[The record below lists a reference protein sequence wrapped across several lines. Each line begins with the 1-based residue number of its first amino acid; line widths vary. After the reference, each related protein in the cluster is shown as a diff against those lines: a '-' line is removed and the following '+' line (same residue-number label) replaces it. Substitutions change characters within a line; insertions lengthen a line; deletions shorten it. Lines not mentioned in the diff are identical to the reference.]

1 MAISQIT
8 SKSITDSTITSDDI
22 ATGAVESSMTTQIG
36 GRRNLIINGAMQVA
50 QRGTSG
56 TFTDD
61 GFHCDRWK
69 GEVGNMDELS
79 VAWARDSEAPDGFG
93 QSLKLTISTPES
105 ALAADEKFIL
115 NYNIEA
121 QDCQSLAFGSAT
133 PNSITVS
140 FYVRS
145 SVTGTYPFSIYQGDG
160 ADIIGST
167 YTINSADTWE
177 RKTLTFA
184 GNTLGAIA
192 NDTGLGL
199 NLKWGLGLGSNFT
212 SGDNTSWSSYS
223 DSKVGYG
230 QSNSLVTTS
239 GATWYITGVQLEVGS
254 VATPFEH
261 RSYGEELALCQRYYL
276 RYDRTGPNV
285 NDGNFAN
292 CAFFSSARCD
302 GVVNVPVPL
311 RAKPSLVQGGTNPK
325 FGVCAGGSCST
336 FDDFQVNTLHTQ
348 AVMVMN
354 QTQTRSTGDG
364 GWFFINSTDAF
375 VAFDAEL

>member
-1 MAISQIT
+1 MSQLNV
-8 SKSITDSTITSDDI
+8 DTIKKADG
-22 ATGAVESSMTTQIG
+22 TGSLTVPAETGTVVTTASPSL

-79 VAWARDSEAPDGFG
+79 VAWARDSESPDGFG

-105 ALAADEKFIL
+105 SLAADEKFIL

-177 RKTLTFA
+177 RKTITLA
-184 GNTLGAIA
+184 GNTLATIN

-239 GATWYITGVQLEVGS
+239 GATFYITGVQLEVGS

-261 RSYGEELALCQRYYL
+261 RSYGEELAACQRYYQVIASG
-276 RYDRTGPNV
+276 YGETIGTGY
-285 NDGNFAN
+285 FE
-292 CAFFSSARCD
+292 ST
-302 GVVNVPVPL
+302 GVAVCPTRFMTTM
-311 RAKPSLVQGGTNPK
+311 RATPSLHSGTGTNAYYMYSQGSGVDYFNNLTGTA
-325 FGVCAGGSCST
+325 FGVSGATVYTSSNVTGTAG
-336 FDDFQVNTLHTQ
+336 Q
-348 AVMVMN
+348 AGRMV
-354 QTQTRSTGDG
+354 TE
-364 GWFFINSTDAF
+364 NSNGF
-375 VAFDAEL
+375 VAFSAEL

>member
-1 MAISQIT
+1 MSQLNV
-8 SKSITDSTITSDDI
+8 DTIKKADG
-22 ATGAVESSMTTQIG
+22 TGNLSVPAETGTVVTTASPSL

-79 VAWARDSEAPDGFG
+79 VAWAQDSEAPDGFG
-93 QSLKLTISTPES
+93 TSLKLTISTPES

-184 GNTLGAIA
+184 GNTLGAIN

-239 GATWYITGVQLEVGS
+239 GATWYITGVQLEFGS
-254 VATPFEH
+254 VASAYEH
-261 RSYGEELALCQRYYL
+261 RSFQEEWLACMRYFQKSYKYNEYNTTVTL
-276 RYDRTGPNV
+276 
-285 NDGNFAN
+285 DGAIGGYVM
-292 CAFFSSARCD
+292 D
-302 GVVNVPVPL
+302 
-311 RAKPSLVQGGTNPK
+311 GTNSFNHVALQVPMRDAPNITLYTRSGTSGK
-325 FGVCAGGSCST
+325 INGGSYSEASAT
-336 FDDFQVNTLHTQ
+336 VYQNSHTGF
-348 AVMVMN
+348 N
-354 QTQTRSTGDG
+354 
-364 GWFFINSTDAF
+364 
-375 VAFDAEL
+375 VAATSVSGPDTYIMYYAEKEL